1 LIIGYQ
7 YGKGDNFARKR
18 AKTRKLPLA
27 RETCKLAL
35 VFYLIKIMVLPQEI
49 FLVSNGNNIVACNF
63 ARSSAND
70 VKGQQV
76 ASGNGASGRDN
87 NTS

>member
-1 LIIGYQ
+1 
-7 YGKGDNFARKR
+7 
-18 AKTRKLPLA
+18 
-27 RETCKLAL
+27 
-35 VFYLIKIMVLPQEI
+35 MVLPQEI
-49 FLVSNGNNIVACNF
+49 FLLSYGNNIVASNF

-76 ASGNGASGRDN
+76 ASGNGASGRYN